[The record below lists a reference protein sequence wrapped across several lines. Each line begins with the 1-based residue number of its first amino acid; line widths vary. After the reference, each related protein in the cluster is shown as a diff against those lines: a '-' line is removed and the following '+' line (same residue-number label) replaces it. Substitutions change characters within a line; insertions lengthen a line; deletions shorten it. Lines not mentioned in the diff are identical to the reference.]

1 MDLINSRSYPLS
13 SILSLTFILS
23 FLIGCS
29 PQPETP
35 SSSISPTTTSAES
48 PVSASPSASPALSS
62 SSDNANVNFAE
73 IIGTTADGWLPKA
86 IKGTNL
92 KKGMTPE
99 EVGKAVPGA
108 EKVSEFG
115 FSEVMVKDI
124 PGVQKYE
131 FYFAK
136 NDSGKPTK
144 LEAVKLHLDPS
155 LNNEQSYQKLIDAL
169 EKKYGKAKPEDIK
182 KQLVSWVGP
191 KFATAQLTKG
201 TTQFDGYALNV
212 SIPES

>member
-13 SILSLTFILS
+13 QVLSLTFMLS

-29 PQPETP
+29 PQQETP
-35 SSSISPTTTSAES
+35 SSSLSPSTTSAES
-48 PVSASPSASPALSS
+48 PVSASPSDSPTLSS
-62 SSDNANVNFAE
+62 SSDNAKVNFAE
-73 IIGTTADGWLPKA
+73 IIGTTADGWLPKV
-86 IKGTNL
+86 IKSTNL

-99 EVGKAVPGA
+99 AVGKAISGA

-124 PGVQKYE
+124 PGIQKYE

-136 NDSGKPTK
+136 DDSGKPTK

-155 LNNEQSYQKLIDAL
+155 LNNEQSYQKLIDVL

-191 KFATAQLTKG
+191 KFATVQLTKG
-201 TTQFDGYALNV
+201 TTQFEGYALNV